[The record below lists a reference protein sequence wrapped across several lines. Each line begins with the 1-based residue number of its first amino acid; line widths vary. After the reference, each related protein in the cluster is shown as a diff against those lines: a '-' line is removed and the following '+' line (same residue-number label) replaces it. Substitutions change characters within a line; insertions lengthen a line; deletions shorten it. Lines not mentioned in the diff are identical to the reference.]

1 MNNRIERL
9 RELCTNKGLE
19 GFIVTKPENR
29 LYFSGFCGSS
39 GLLLVT
45 GNDAKLLTDFRY
57 VTQAQSQA
65 PDFEIVRHGVAILK
79 TLGQTASNLEVKKL
93 GFEMDYVTW
102 ADYQAM
108 ERELSGIELIPCR
121 VDELRMMKDEA
132 EITALKRAVFIAD
145 QAFSHILKYIRPG
158 MTEREVA
165 LELEYTMRRLGAE
178 KSAFDIIVAS
188 GVRSSLPHGIA
199 SEKIIANGD
208 FVTMDFG
215 AVYNGYHSDITRTII
230 MGQAS
235 DKQRQIYEIVLQAQ
249 LAGVAAV
256 QPGRT
261 GKQIDEVSRSI
272 ITNAGYGNYFGHGLG
287 HGVGLNIHEEPR
299 LSPGGDTM
307 LEAAMTV
314 TVEPGIYIPEWG
326 GVRIEDTVVVV
337 SAGCEVLTASS
348 KQLIQVER

>member
-1 MNNRIERL
+1 MNHRLNRL
-9 RELCTNKGLE
+9 RELCINKRLD
-19 GFIVTKPENR
+19 GFVVTKPENR
-29 LYFSGFCGSS
+29 LYFSGFSGTS
-39 GLLLVT
+39 GLLLIT

-57 VTQAQSQA
+57 VTQAQTQS
-65 PDFEIVRHGVAILK
+65 PDFDVVRHGISIYK
-79 TLGQTASNLEVKKL
+79 TLAQTSNDLGVKKL

-108 ERELSGIELIPCR
+108 QSELSGIELVPHKI
-121 VDELRMMKDEA
+121 DELRMMKDEA
-132 EITALKRAVFIAD
+132 ELAALKKAVWIAD
-145 QAFSHILKYIRPG
+145 QAFSHIITYIRPG

-165 LELEYTMRRLGAE
+165 LELEYSMRRLGAE
-178 KSAFDIIVAS
+178 KSAFDIILAS
-188 GVRSSLPHGIA
+188 GVRSSLPHGVA
-199 SEKIIANGD
+199 SDKVIEQGD

-235 DKQRQIYEIVLQAQ
+235 DKQRQLYDTVLQAQ

-261 GKQIDEVSRSI
+261 GKQVDEISRTI

-299 LSPGGDTM
+299 LSPGGDTV

-314 TVEPGIYIPEWG
+314 TVEPGIYIPDWG

-337 SAGCEVLTASS
+337 SAGCDVLTASS

>member
-9 RELCTNKGLE
+9 RELCKNKDLD
-19 GFIVTKPENR
+19 GFIISKPENR
-29 LYFSGFCGSS
+29 LYFSGFSGSS
-39 GLLLVT
+39 GLLLVA
-45 GNDAKLLTDFRY
+45 GNEAKLLTDFRY

-65 PDFEIVRHGVAILK
+65 PDYEIIRHGANIFK
-79 TLGQTASNLEVKKL
+79 TLGQAAHDLGSKKL
-93 GFEMDYVTW
+93 GFEMDFVTW
-102 ADYQAM
+102 ADYQSM
-108 ERELSGIELIPCR
+108 QGELSGIELVPHK
-121 VDELRMMKDEA
+121 VDGLRMLKDETELA
-132 EITALKRAVFIAD
+132 ALRKAVFIAD
-145 QAFSHILKYIRPG
+145 QAFSHILTYISPG
-158 MTEREVA
+158 MSERDVA

-199 SEKIIANGD
+199 SEKIIEQGD

-230 MGQAS
+230 MGQAN
-235 DKQRQIYEIVLQAQ
+235 DKQRQIYDVVLQAQ
-249 LAGVAAV
+249 LAGVKAI
-256 QPGRT
+256 QPGKT
-261 GKQIDEVSRSI
+261 GKQVDEVSRNV
-272 ITNAGYGNYFGHGLG
+272 ITLAGYGNCFGHGLG
-287 HGVGLNIHEEPR
+287 HGVGLVIHEEPR

-337 SAGCEVLTASS
+337 STGCEILTASS